1 MQNIKLRN
9 FKEKYTWDQKAAV
22 NPLYAV
28 MAVDKFINKN
38 SYMKD
43 WKREDL
49 KILFRK
55 GQKIYHYFLKPIL
68 MRSGLNYRKSFI
80 VEYGCGIGRI
90 LKWVK
95 KDGYNCASIDISE
108 KMLHYC
114 KMLVRDIDQ
123 LYLLKN
129 GVTKLPDN
137 IADVVYS
144 CAVLQ
149 HIPKLSQIEST
160 FHEMCRILKPGGI
173 LRTQFYSFDW
183 NDSGSVEGKRLFT
196 HNFENSTLQII
207 LQPKINGDNKSW
219 IPGHTLNKIVYKHN
233 YWVGIPLTIYK
244 IKQLMKNNK
253 MKIIGIDRDLGQ
265 RNFGWLTAAK
275 FDYIYSD
282 TVRKPSW
289 FTHLKTLKNLDS
301 CFSQINSF

>member
-1 MQNIKLRN
+1 MLNIKLRN

-68 MRSGLNYRKSFI
+68 MRSGLNLQKSFI
-80 VEYGCGIGRI
+80 VEFGCGIGRI

-95 KDGYNCASIDISE
+95 KDGYNCAGIDISE
-108 KMLHYC
+108 KMLQYC
-114 KMLVRDIDQ
+114 KKLVGDIDQ

-129 GVTKLPDN
+129 GITKLPDN

-144 CAVLQ
+144 WAVLQ
-149 HIPKLSQIEST
+149 HIPKLSQIEAT

-183 NDSGSVEGKRLFT
+183 SDSGSVEGKRLFT
-196 HNFENSTLQII
+196 HNFENSTLQFIWLPI
-207 LQPKINGDNKSW
+207 SNRGTYSW
-219 IPGHTLNKIVYKHN
+219 LLRHKLSKVIYKHN
-233 YWVGIPLTIYK
+233 YWVGIPLTLNN
-244 IKQLMKNNK
+244 IKHLMEKNK

-265 RNFGWLTAAK
+265 RNFGWLTAVK
-275 FDYIYSD
+275 FDYIY
-282 TVRKPSW
+282 
-289 FTHLKTLKNLDS
+289 
-301 CFSQINSF
+301 I